1 MSLENKIFLLL
12 RKKKLKISVA
22 ESCTGGMLSS
32 SLTST
37 SGSSKVFSMGL
48 VTYSNQAKIDI
59 LKVPKKT
66 INRYGAVSYETCLS
80 MLKNL
85 SKISKSSISISIT
98 GVAGPK
104 GGTKEKPV
112 GLVYIG
118 FKKGNKIIIKKNLF
132 KNKRRIRI
140 QEATVNEALKMI
152 LNIFWFL
159 KYYKLSALFWK
170 ASAILSRPNWKDLVI
185 RIFKN
190 LFFISKSTSNVTSV
204 NFPCSTNFQLFSK

>member
-1 MSLENKIFLLL
+1 MKILSLKIVKLLT
-12 RKKKLKISVA
+12 KKKLTVSFA
-22 ESCTGGMLSS
+22 ESCTGGLLASTI
-32 SLTST
+32 TSI
-37 SGSSKVFSMGL
+37 SGSSKVFTMGFI
-48 VTYSNQAKIDI
+48 TYSNNAKVKL

-118 FKKGNKIIIKKNLF
+118 LKKGDKTIIKKNLF
-132 KNKRRIRI
+132 KNKRRISI
-140 QEATVNEALKMI
+140 QKATVKEALKMV
-152 LNIFWFL
+152 LNT
-159 KYYKLSALFWK
+159 
-170 ASAILSRPNWKDLVI
+170 V
-185 RIFKN
+185 
-190 LFFISKSTSNVTSV
+190 
-204 NFPCSTNFQLFSK
+204 